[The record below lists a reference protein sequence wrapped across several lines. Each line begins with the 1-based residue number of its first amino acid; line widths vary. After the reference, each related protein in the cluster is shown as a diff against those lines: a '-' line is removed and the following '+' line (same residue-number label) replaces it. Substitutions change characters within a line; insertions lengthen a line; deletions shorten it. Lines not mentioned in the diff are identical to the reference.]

1 MRTYR
6 RQDQLAEVIA
16 RELSDLM
23 RSRMKDP
30 RLGFASITGVEL
42 SPDLRHAKVFVSVMG
57 DAEEQRASMRA
68 LASAN
73 GFLRHELAQRLTVRH
88 VPELEFKL
96 DSSIERGAHVLNLIN
111 QVNAS
116 PEGAEG
122 AEGSTQP
129 GSNESRSESRSDA
142 PRD

>member
-6 RQDQLAEVIA
+6 RQDQLGEVIA

-42 SPDLRHAKVFVSVMG
+42 SPDLRHARVFVSVMG
-57 DAEEQRASMRA
+57 DDQEQHASMRA

-73 GFLRHELAQRLTVRH
+73 GFLRHELAQRLSVRH
-88 VPELEFKL
+88 VPELEFRL
-96 DSSIERGAHVLNLIN
+96 DKSIERGVRVLNLID

-116 PEGAEG
+116 DEPAQPVSGAGEATG
-122 AEGSTQP
+122 ATGSASAEVQ
-129 GSNESRSESRSDA
+129 GE
-142 PRD
+142 